1 MSYLFSILTTAAIFA
16 LLALSLNLITG
27 YAGQAMMGI
36 AAFFGIGAY
45 TAAIVVTKWGGTVMS
60 NAAATVIGFI
70 LAMVIAAVFGMF
82 IGFISLRLQAD
93 FLAITTIGV
102 NFVMEALFKNMEIT
116 GASLGIDIRETT
128 EGGRTAFFGLSIYWY
143 FVIVLA
149 AIVIVCLLIK
159 KMERSRFGMALASMG
174 NDSAAAESMGIDVKK
189 YRILTFTLG
198 CAFAGLAGAFYTNRM
213 GYISAGDFAFVISI
227 QVVSMCVIGGLGT
240 IRGPIFGAL
249 LVKSLPEI
257 LRFAQNYSTLMYAVL
272 LVVTVRFLPQ
282 GILGEGSPIWEFLVR
297 MWRKVSPRKKTR
309 ADLIAEEAQKKG
321 GEQ

>member
-36 AAFFGIGAY
+36 AAFFGVGAY
-45 TAAIVVTKWGGTVMS
+45 TSAIVVTKLGGTAMPEI
-60 NAAATVIGFI
+60 AAVLLGFV
-70 LAMVIAAVFGMF
+70 LSMLVAAVFGMF

-93 FLAITTIGV
+93 FLAITTIGI
-102 NFVMEALFKNMEIT
+102 NFVMEALFKNMTIT
-116 GASLGIDIRETT
+116 GGSLGIDIREN
-128 EGGRTAFFGLSIYWY
+128 GRESFFGLGIIP
-143 FVIVLA
+143 FFCIVVA
-149 AIVIVCLLIK
+149 AIVIVCLLIR
-159 KMERSRFGMALASMG
+159 KMEKSRFGMALASMG
-174 NDSAAAESMGIDVKK
+174 NDPAAAASMGINVNK

-198 CAFAGLAGAFYTNRM
+198 CAFAGLSGAFYTHRM
-213 GYISAGDFAFVISI
+213 GFISASDFAFVISI

-282 GILGEGSPIWEFLVR
+282 GILGEGSPVWEFLVKV
-297 MWRKVSPRKKTR
+297 WRKISPRKKTR
-309 ADLIAEEAQKKG
+309 ADLIAEAAQKKG
-321 GEQ
+321 GEA